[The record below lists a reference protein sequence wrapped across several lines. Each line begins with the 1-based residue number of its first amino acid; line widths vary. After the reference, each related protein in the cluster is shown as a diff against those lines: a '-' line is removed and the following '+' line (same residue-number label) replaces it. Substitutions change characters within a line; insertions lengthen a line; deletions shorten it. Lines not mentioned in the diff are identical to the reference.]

1 MTGKPNRLVNPKDL
15 EQLAKLLDGR
25 GGLADKLDEA
35 FTRASTLGVSGKLSS
50 LRPMRTWV
58 SDTGP
63 ELRKKAAYARLE
75 DGDPLAGLLLAGFTP
90 EQLKDRKNLPPDLL
104 LVANAA
110 AANEGELDNDWLKKK
125 DGETLDDWLVRVQG
139 DAVTQLTGN
148 EKLGKAVS
156 TYIEGAANLSAF
168 FTSSTTAI
176 LGGKSL
182 ISYFKSSKVLNAP
195 GTFTARMI
203 NNHWD
208 KLGTVPRAGSWLTRL
223 PVGALSGSDEAAM
236 LAGYMRKGSFYLP
249 TASEA
254 NLLRVAQ
261 RGGLA
266 NAAKAAGWMRGAGV
280 VGSGLATAWGVANLA
295 TMDHGKAWKE
305 DKAKYLSNWTGTAF
319 NASLTAAMVA
329 PNPVTIGLAVGTGVA
344 YAGTLVWDN
353 WDDISKGAEKA
364 KDWVGDKAEKAG
376 KALSD
381 GASKLGSALNP
392 FD

>member
-1 MTGKPNRLVNPKDL
+1 MTGKPNRVVNPQDL

-25 GGLADKLDEA
+25 GGVGDGLGEA
-35 FTRASTLGVSGKLSS
+35 FTRASALGVSDRLST
-50 LRPMRTWV
+50 LRPMRSWISETAPV
-58 SDTGP
+58 
-63 ELRKKAAYARLE
+63 LRRKAAYARLE

-90 EQLKDRKNLPPDLL
+90 EQLKNKDLPPDIL

-110 AANEGELDNDWLKKK
+110 AADDGVDDGWLKKK
-125 DGETLDDWLVRVQG
+125 DGETLDDWLVRIQG

-168 FTSSTTAI
+168 FTSSTTAL

-203 NNHWD
+203 NGHWD
-208 KLGTVPRAGSWLTRL
+208 KLSRIPKAGSWLTRV
-223 PVGALSGSDEAAM
+223 PTAALAGSDEAAM
-236 LAGYMRKGSFYLP
+236 LAGYMRKGAFYLP
-249 TASEA
+249 TSTEA

-266 NAAKAAGWMRGAGV
+266 NAAKAAGWMRGLGI
-280 VGSGLATAWGVANLA
+280 VGSAGATAWGVANLA

-319 NASLTAAMVA
+319 NASLTAAMIA
-329 PNPVTIGLAVGTGVA
+329 PNPVTVGLAVGTGIA

-353 WDDISKGAEKA
+353 WDSISKGAEEA
-364 KDWVGDKAEKAG
+364 ADWVGDKAEKAG
-376 KALSD
+376 EAISD
-381 GASKLGSALNP
+381 GAKALGSALNP

>member
-139 DAVTQLTGN
+139 DAVTQMTGN

-203 NNHWD
+203 NSHWD
-208 KLGTVPRAGSWLTRL
+208 KLGRVPRAGSWLTRL

-266 NAAKAAGWMRGAGV
+266 NAAKAAGWMRGA
-280 VGSGLATAWGVANLA
+280 
-295 TMDHGKAWKE
+295 E
-305 DKAKYLSNWTGTAF
+305 
-319 NASLTAAMVA
+319 
-329 PNPVTIGLAVGTGVA
+329 
-344 YAGTLVWDN
+344 
-353 WDDISKGAEKA
+353 
-364 KDWVGDKAEKAG
+364 
-376 KALSD
+376 
-381 GASKLGSALNP
+381 
-392 FD
+392 

>member
-1 MTGKPNRLVNPKDL
+1 MTGKLSRVVNPQDL

-25 GGLADKLDEA
+25 GGVGDKLSEA
-35 FTRASTLGVSGKLSS
+35 FTRASALGVSSKLTAI
-50 LRPMRTWV
+50 RPMHSWI
-58 SDTGP
+58 SDTAP

-90 EQLKDRKNLPPDLL
+90 EQLKNKDLPPDVL
-104 LVANAA
+104 LVANATA
-110 AANEGELDNDWLKKK
+110 SDGEVDDDWLKKK
-125 DGETLDDWLVRVQG
+125 DGESLDDWLVRVQG

-148 EKLGKAVS
+148 EKLGKAVA

-168 FTSSTTAI
+168 FTSSTTAL

-182 ISYFKSSKVLNAP
+182 ISYFRSSKVLNAP
-195 GTFTARMI
+195 GTFTARLI
-203 NNHWD
+203 NGHWD
-208 KLGTVPRAGSWLTRL
+208 KLSRIPRAGSWLTRV
-223 PVGALSGSDEAAM
+223 PTSALAGSDEAAM
-236 LAGYMRKGSFYLP
+236 LAGYMRKGAFYMP
-249 TASEA
+249 TSTEA

-266 NAAKAAGWMRGAGV
+266 NAAKAAGWIRGVGI
-280 VGSGLATAWGVANLA
+280 VGSAGATAWGIANLA

-329 PNPVTIGLAVGTGVA
+329 PNPVTVGLAVGTGLA

-353 WDDISKGAEKA
+353 WDSISKGAEEA
-364 KDWVGDKAEKAG
+364 ADWVGDKADKAG
-376 KALSD
+376 EAISD
-381 GASKLGSALNP
+381 GAKKLGSALNP

>member
-1 MTGKPNRLVNPKDL
+1 MTGKLNRVVNPQDL

-25 GGLADKLDEA
+25 GGVRDKLSEA
-35 FTRASTLGVSGKLSS
+35 FTRASALGVSGKLTAI
-50 LRPMRTWV
+50 RPMHSWV
-58 SDTGP
+58 SDTAP
-63 ELRKKAAYARLE
+63 DLRRKAAYARLE

-90 EQLKDRKNLPPDLL
+90 EQLKNKDLPPDIL

-110 AANEGELDNDWLKKK
+110 ASDNKADDGWLKKK
-125 DGETLDDWLVRVQG
+125 DDETLDDWLVRVQG
-139 DAVTQLTGN
+139 DAVTRLTDN
-148 EKLGKAVS
+148 EELGKAVA

-168 FTSSTTAI
+168 FTSSSTAL

-182 ISYFKSSKVLNAP
+182 IAYFKSSKVLNAP
-195 GTFTARMI
+195 GTFTARLI
-203 NNHWD
+203 NGHWD
-208 KLGTVPRAGSWLTRL
+208 KLSKIPKAGSWLTRV
-223 PVGALSGSDEAAM
+223 PTSALAGSDEAAM
-236 LAGYMRKGSFYLP
+236 LAGYMRNGSFYLP
-249 TASEA
+249 TSTEA

-266 NAAKAAGWMRGAGV
+266 NAAKAAGWIRGAGI
-280 VGSGLATAWGVANLA
+280 VGSAAATAWGVANLA

-329 PNPVTIGLAVGTGVA
+329 PNPVTVGLAVGTGLA

-353 WDDISKGAEKA
+353 WDSISQGAEEA
-364 KDWVGDKAEKAG
+364 ADWVGDKAEKAG
-376 KALSD
+376 EAISD
-381 GASKLGSALNP
+381 GAKKLGSALNP

>member
-1 MTGKPNRLVNPKDL
+1 MTGKLNRVVNPLDL

-25 GGLADKLDEA
+25 GGVGDRLSEA
-35 FTRASTLGVSGKLSS
+35 FTRASALGVSDKLTAI
-50 LRPMRTWV
+50 RPMHSWV
-58 SDTGP
+58 SDTAP
-63 ELRKKAAYARLE
+63 TLRRKAAYARLE

-90 EQLKDRKNLPPDLL
+90 EQLKNKDLPPDIL
-104 LVANAA
+104 LVANATA
-110 AANEGELDNDWLKKK
+110 SDKELDDGWLKKK

-148 EKLGKAVS
+148 EKLGKTVA

-168 FTSSTTAI
+168 FTSSTTA
-176 LGGKSL
+176 LAGGASL
-182 ISYFKSSKVLNAP
+182 IKYFKTSSVLNAP
-195 GTFTARMI
+195 GTLTSRLI
-203 NNHWD
+203 NGHWD
-208 KLGTVPRAGSWLTRL
+208 KLSRIPRAGSWLSRVPTSVL
-223 PVGALSGSDEAAM
+223 AGSDEAAM
-236 LAGYMRKGSFYLP
+236 LAGYMRNGAFYMP
-249 TASEA
+249 TSTEA

-266 NAAKAAGWMRGAGV
+266 NAAKAAGWLRGAGI
-280 VGSGLATAWGVANLA
+280 VGSVGATAWGVANLA

-329 PNPVTIGLAVGTGVA
+329 PNPVTVGLAVGTGLA

-353 WDDISKGAEKA
+353 WDSISKGAEDA
-364 KDWVGDKAEKAG
+364 ADWVGDKAEQAG
-376 KALSD
+376 EAISD
-381 GASKLGSALNP
+381 GAKALGSALNP